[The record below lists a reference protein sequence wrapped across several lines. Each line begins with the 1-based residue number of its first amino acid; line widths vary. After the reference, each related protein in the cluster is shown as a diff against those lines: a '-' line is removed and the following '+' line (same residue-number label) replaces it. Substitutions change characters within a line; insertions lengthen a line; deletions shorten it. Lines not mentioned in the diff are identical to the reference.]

1 MTKSVLIVGPAE
13 SPHFHSWVRAASQ
26 GDLKIRIFPSD
37 RPNSDNL
44 KSLLRDSNKR
54 NTKVS
59 ILFKILSRSVY
70 LYRVLDKVNNRK
82 WRISLLRNNIKSK
95 KLAVINLHELQSS
108 GNLLL
113 DIKNYSNLVADKV
126 IICSSWG
133 SDLSLYSQVKSHQ
146 RALKSLME
154 IADVLTTERKE
165 EEAIARNLGFDGVFQ
180 KNVYTSV
187 GTSNF
192 PNELT
197 PSSSRNKI
205 MIKGYQDIPGR
216 ALNAIKAIEISQD
229 FLKGWEI
236 AIFSASESVVIA
248 SELLANQSG
257 LNIRIV
263 PKQSKDKFLE
273 EYKNTRIYIGLAIS
287 DGLST
292 SMVEAMN
299 FGAFPIQ
306 SETSAASDFI
316 EHGVNGFVVDPWDI
330 KGVANLVMCAAA
342 DHELVDSAQIT
353 NREIVKKRYD
363 FDIGVL
369 KIIEILKQ
377 STKKS

>member
-26 GDLKIRIFPSD
+26 GDFNLHIFPTD
-37 RPNSDNL
+37 RPNRANL
-44 KSLLRDSNKR
+44 ESLLRHSDRR
-54 NTKVS
+54 NTKIS
-59 ILFKILSRSVY
+59 FAFKMLSRSVY

-82 WRISLLRNNIKSK
+82 WRISLLQSEIRSK
-95 KLAVINLHELQSS
+95 KLAVINLHELQLS

-113 DIKNYSNLVADKV
+113 SIKNYSNLVADKV

-146 RALKSLME
+146 RALRSLME
-154 IADVLTTERKE
+154 IADVLTAERKE
-165 EEAIARNLGFDGVFQ
+165 EEAIARTLGFTGVFQ

-192 PNELT
+192 PSDLT
-197 PSSSRNKI
+197 PTSSRSKI
-205 MIKGYQDIPGR
+205 LIKGYQDIPGR
-216 ALNAIKAIEISQD
+216 SLNAIKAIDISKD

-263 PKQSKDKFLE
+263 PKQSKDKFLD
-273 EYKNTRIYIGLAIS
+273 EYKNTRIYIGLAVS

-306 SETSAASDFI
+306 SEISAASDFI
-316 EHGVNGFVVDPWDI
+316 EHGVNGFIVDPWDI
-330 KGVANLVMCAAA
+330 NGIAHLVMSAST
-342 DHELVDSAQIT
+342 DHGLVDSAQIT
-353 NREIVKKRYD
+353 NREIVKKKYD
-363 FDIGVL
+363 LDIGTT
-369 KIIEILKQ
+369 KIIEIFKQ